1 MSKLNLLLG
10 LGLLG
15 AAAFVYFR
23 YGGLSGI
30 GSALGSGISG
40 LGNNFLQ
47 GINKFGNDVTPP
59 NKTNTSA
66 RVIEQEGLQSYVTE
80 VPTDVN
86 TEPLTASQ
94 KSALTYAGFFEANN
108 LGGTINL
115 RTGDLTT
122 RYGIQPLDFT
132 FDGSGG
138 INTGRI
144 GLSNATL
151 QAQAALSKQYG
162 IPTFDTKGNLSTL
175 GGFISGKAQA
185 PASAYSNVY
194 GTNSNAYTTGS
205 NSSSLAW
212 NKPYSNFA
220 NPKFPK

>member
-1 MSKLNLLLG
+1 MSKLNLVLG

-23 YGGLSGI
+23 FGGLSGI
-30 GSALGSGISG
+30 GNALGSGLSG
-40 LGNNFLQ
+40 FGNNFLQ

-59 NKTNTSA
+59 NKTNTAA
-66 RVIEQEGLQSYVTE
+66 RVIEQEGLGGYVTE
-80 VPTDVN
+80 VPTDISK
-86 TEPLTASQ
+86 EPLTASQ

-115 RTGDLTT
+115 RTGDLTN

-151 QAQAALSKQYG
+151 QAQAALSKKYG

-175 GGFISGKAQA
+175 GGLVTGKGQA
-185 PASAYSNVY
+185 PTSAYTNPY
-194 GTNSNAYTTGS
+194 QTGTNS
-205 NSSSLAW
+205 SSTAW
-212 NKPYSNFA
+212 NKAYSNFA
-220 NPKFPK
+220 NPNYGQ